1 LYAIMIYVG
10 LTGNI
15 ASGKSQVSRLLAERG
30 ATIVDADVLAREAVE
45 PGSQGYQRVVARWG
59 QEVLAPDGRI
69 DRAKLRHLVF
79 GDRDELEA
87 LNAIVHP
94 GITRL
99 RRARLAEGRANGAT
113 VLVYVAP
120 LLFERHIAREFDS
133 IILVDAPRAVRLQ
146 RLVDQRGIPLED
158 AMNMIAAQMP
168 AELKRARADF
178 VIEND
183 GTIEELERQVD
194 DVWHQLTV
202 PDARSSLA
210 V

>member
-1 LYAIMIYVG
+1 MIYVG

-15 ASGKSQVSRLLAERG
+15 ASGKSQVSRMLAERG
-30 ATIVDADVLAREAVE
+30 AVIVDADVLAREAVE
-45 PGSQGYQRVVARWG
+45 PGSPGYERVVGRWG
-59 QEVLAPDGRI
+59 KDVLAPDGTI

-87 LNAIVHP
+87 LNSIVHP
-94 GITRL
+94 GIARL
-99 RRARLAEGRANGAT
+99 RRARIAEGRASGAT

-120 LLFERHIAREFDS
+120 LLFERHIAREFDA

-146 RLVDQRGIPLED
+146 RLVDQRGISMED
-158 AMNMIAAQMP
+158 AVNMIASQMP
-168 AELKRARADF
+168 AELKRARADY

-183 GTIEELERQVD
+183 GTVQELERQVD
-194 DVWHQLTV
+194 DVWQRLTV
-202 PDARSSLA
+202 PEEQSSLA

>member
-1 LYAIMIYVG
+1 MIYVG

-15 ASGKSQVSRLLAERG
+15 ASGKSQVSRMLAARG
-30 ATIVDADVLAREAVE
+30 AVIVDADILAREAVE
-45 PGSQGYQRVVARWG
+45 PGSPGYERVVARWG
-59 QEVLAPDGRI
+59 KDVLTPDGTI

-94 GITRL
+94 GIARL
-99 RRARLAEGRANGAT
+99 RRARIAEGRASGAT
-113 VLVYVAP
+113 MLVYVAP
-120 LLFERHIAREFDS
+120 LLFERHIAREFDA

-146 RLVDQRGIPLED
+146 RLVDQRGIPMDD
-158 AMNMIAAQMP
+158 AVNMIASQMP
-168 AELKRARADF
+168 AELKRAQTDF

-183 GTIEELERQVD
+183 GTLEELERQVD
-194 DVWHQLTV
+194 DVWNRLTV
-202 PDARSSLA
+202 PEEQSSLA

>member
-1 LYAIMIYVG
+1 MVYVG

-15 ASGKSQVSRLLAERG
+15 ASGKSQVSQMLAERG
-30 ATIVDADVLAREAVE
+30 ALIVDADILAREAVE
-45 PGSQGYQRVVARWG
+45 PGSPAYERVVTRWG
-59 QEVLAPDGRI
+59 RDVLAPDGTI

-94 GITRL
+94 GIARL
-99 RRARLAEGRANGAT
+99 RRARIAEGRARGAT

-120 LLFERHIAREFDS
+120 LLFERHIAREFDA

-146 RLVDQRGIPLED
+146 RLVEQRGIPMED
-158 AMNMIAAQMP
+158 AVNMIASQMP
-168 AELKRARADF
+168 AELKRARADY

-183 GTIEELERQVD
+183 GTLEELERQVD
-194 DVWHQLTV
+194 EVWRRLTV
-202 PDARSSLA
+202 PDERSSLA